1 MKQQTTGKNHK
12 PACLALAQQHQHY
25 GNNTTST
32 ACRPCFQL
40 PDAEASDP
48 ALEVRAE
55 KSWHVGTVALSR
67 ERCMQAVWA
76 SHCRPDS
83 SEQEQAG

>member
-12 PACLALAQQHQHY
+12 PACLVLAQQRQHY

-32 ACRPCFQL
+32 ACRPSFQL

-55 KSWHVGTVALSR
+55 KSGA
-67 ERCMQAVWA
+67 
-76 SHCRPDS
+76 
-83 SEQEQAG
+83 